1 MKRLLPTCLVL
12 VLGLGCLLTPP
23 SSWAAEPKCSISV
36 AHSGDDTIG
45 QRLASALKERIAAS
59 SHYRLV
65 EEESAVVSIRM
76 VSVDAETSDHG
87 RASAVALEFAYFT
100 PDDRT
105 CRATQLAV
113 VQLGTKEIADHAER
127 ILSSLERHS
136 SEFNFACEH

>member
-1 MKRLLPTCLVL
+1 MRRLPAGLVL
-12 VLGLGCLLTPP
+12 AFGLGCLLTPVAG
-23 SSWAAEPKCSISV
+23 WGAERKCSISV

-76 VSVDAETSDHG
+76 VSVDAETSDQG

-113 VQLGTKEIADHAER
+113 LKLGTKEVADHAAR
-127 ILSSLERHS
+127 ILSSLDRHS

>member
-1 MKRLLPTCLVL
+1 MRRLPAYLVL
-12 VLGLGCLLTPP
+12 ACGLGCLLTPAT
-23 SSWAAEPKCSISV
+23 SRGAEQKCSINV

-59 SHYRLV
+59 SHYHLV

-76 VSVDAETSDHG
+76 VSVDAEKSDQG

-100 PDDRT
+100 PDDRS

-113 VQLGTKEIADHAER
+113 LQLGAKEIADHAER
-127 ILSSLERHS
+127 ILSSLDRHS

>member
-1 MKRLLPTCLVL
+1 MRRLPTCLVL
-12 VLGLGCLLTPP
+12 ACGLGCLLTP
-23 SSWAAEPKCSISV
+23 AAGPGAERKCSVSV

-76 VSVDAETSDHG
+76 VSVDAEKSDQG

-100 PDDRT
+100 PDDRS

-113 VQLGTKEIADHAER
+113 LQLGAKEIADHAER
-127 ILSSLERHS
+127 ILSSLDRHS

>member
-1 MKRLLPTCLVL
+1 MRRLPTWLVL
-12 VLGLGCLLTPP
+12 ACGLGCLLTP
-23 SSWAAEPKCSISV
+23 AAGSGTERKCSISV

-59 SHYRLV
+59 SHYHLV

-76 VSVDAETSDHG
+76 VSVDAEKSDQG

-100 PDDRT
+100 PDDRS

-113 VQLGTKEIADHAER
+113 LQLGAKEIADHAER
-127 ILSSLERHS
+127 ILSSLDRHS

>member
-1 MKRLLPTCLVL
+1 MRRLPASVVL
-12 VLGLGCLLTPP
+12 AFGLGCLLTP
-23 SSWAAEPKCSISV
+23 AAGRGAEQKCSINV

-59 SHYRLV
+59 SHYHLV

-76 VSVDAETSDHG
+76 VSVDAEKSDQG

-100 PDDRT
+100 PDDRS

-113 VQLGTKEIADHAER
+113 LQLGAKEIADHAER
-127 ILSSLERHS
+127 ILSSLDRHS